1 MKTISRRKF
10 IGTSAMGALAVS
22 SLPLESFKPVTTPFN
37 WPLSFQSWGV
47 KDSLAKDFDNTL
59 RKIQALGYK
68 GVEMCS
74 PVGYKDSGFGP
85 LTKLTVTELRQKIEN
100 AGLFC
105 KTCHFNHIELK
116 GDNLQKTIA
125 WGKDLGL
132 HDIVLSGAA
141 LGEDAT
147 LDEWKQVAEELN
159 KAAVKVRDAGL
170 QLVYHNHT
178 IGPEINGEQLYDLLM
193 GMFDPDL
200 IKMQFQIACI
210 SEGFDVIAYLAKYS
224 GRYISLHMHDWDP
237 VQKKIVPLGQG
248 IVNWKKLIKTAR
260 QSGIA
265 DYGLILELESR
276 PPDDPVKGLAVSYT
290 YLNNLKI
297 K

>member
-1 MKTISRRKF
+1 MKNISRRKF
-10 IGTSAMGALAVS
+10 IGTSSMGALALS
-22 SLPLESFKPVTTPFN
+22 SLPLESFKPATTPFN

-47 KDSLAKDFDNTL
+47 KDLLAKDFDNTL

-68 GVEMCS
+68 GIEMCS
-74 PVGYKDSGFGP
+74 PNGYKGSGFGP
-85 LTKLTVTELRQKIEN
+85 LTKFTVTELRRKIED

-105 KTCHFNHIELK
+105 KTCHFMHWEVK
-116 GDNLQKTIA
+116 GDELQNTIA
-125 WGKDLGL
+125 YAKELGL
-132 HDIVLSGAA
+132 HDIVLSSAA
-141 LGEDAT
+141 LGENAT

-159 KAAVKVRDAGL
+159 QAAVQVRDAGL

-193 GMFDPDL
+193 DLFDPEL
-200 IKMQFQIACI
+200 IKMQFQIASI

-248 IVNWKKLIKTAR
+248 VVNWKKLLKTAR
-260 QSGIA
+260 KSGIS

-276 PPDDPVKGLAVSYT
+276 PPDNPIEALAISYT

-297 K
+297 

>member
-1 MKTISRRKF
+1 MNKISRRKF
-10 IGTSAMGALAVS
+10 LGTSAMGAVALS
-22 SLPLESFKPVTTPFN
+22 SLPLESFKPTTTPFN

-47 KDSLAKDFDNTL
+47 KDLLAKDFDNTL

-68 GVEMCS
+68 GIEMCS
-74 PVGYKDSGFGP
+74 PNGYKMSGFGP
-85 LTKLTVTELRQKIEN
+85 LTKFTVTELRKKIED

-105 KTCHFNHIELK
+105 RTCHFMHFELK
-116 GDNLQKTIA
+116 GDALPKTITYA
-125 WGKDLGL
+125 KELGL
-132 HDIVLSGAA
+132 HDIVLSAAA
-141 LGEDAT
+141 LREDAT

-159 KAAVKVRDAGL
+159 KAAVQVRDAGL

-193 GMFDPDL
+193 GLFDPEL

-210 SEGFDVIAYLAKYS
+210 SEGFDVIEYIAKYR

-237 VQKKIVPLGQG
+237 EQKKIVPLGQG
-248 IVNWKKLIKTAR
+248 VVDWKKLLITAW

-265 DYGLILELESR
+265 DYGLILELESQ
-276 PPDDPVKGLAVSYT
+276 PPDDPLDALAISYT
-290 YLNNLKI
+290 YLNDLKI
-297 K
+297 